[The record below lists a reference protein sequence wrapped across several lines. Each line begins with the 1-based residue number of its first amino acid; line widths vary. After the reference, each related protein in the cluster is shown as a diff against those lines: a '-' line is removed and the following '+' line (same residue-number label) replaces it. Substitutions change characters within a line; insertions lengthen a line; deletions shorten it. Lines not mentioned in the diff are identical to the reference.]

1 MKKSMLLCTVLALA
15 TACIYPYHPDLE
27 EAPQG
32 VLVVEGSLMLGE
44 PSMVQIG
51 LMSSLW
57 TDKNDSAPS
66 PGGYLYSTG
75 QPDMAIR
82 VWAEDSAGDIYEGK
96 IAESGWGHLMVP
108 YLLPTENAPAD
119 REYRV
124 CVQMDGAQY
133 SSDWIK
139 PLTPPVIKKIN
150 FRATLNDVQVQ
161 VSVDGGPDATGY
173 LLLSFDETWRF
184 HTEYFL
190 NYDYDLRTNSV
201 SEYRLTPW
209 DRYWCFRTLDQGL
222 QVPVDYSDLSID
234 GVNNY
239 PLHSFSRYDDRNHRR
254 YSIRVKARTIDK
266 RTYDYLRHL
275 EESTDA
281 GDDLFTPN
289 PGEVQGNIRC
299 ETDPNRRVLG
309 YVTVSTSS
317 TRRAYLGSQYLLTK
331 TRNPY
336 DLRYP
341 LQNGNLIG
349 ENSWRDYYNKGYM
362 PLIPNTLPNSDPEE
376 EGPYGWGEARCYD
389 CFAAGGT
396 QDVPDFWEE

>member
-1 MKKSMLLCTVLALA
+1 MKKIMLICTVLALA

-32 VLVVEGSLMLGE
+32 VLVVDGSLVLGE
-44 PSMVQIG
+44 PSTVQIG

-57 TDKNDSAPS
+57 TDKMASS
-66 PGGYLYSTG
+66 SEGFLSSTG
-75 QPDMAIR
+75 LPDMTAR
-82 VWAEDSAGDIYEGK
+82 VWAEDSAGDTYEGK
-96 IAESGWGHLMVP
+96 IAESGWGNQMVP
-108 YLLPTENAPAD
+108 YILPTENAPSD

-124 CVQMDGAQY
+124 CVRMDGEQY

-150 FRATLNDVQVQ
+150 FKANLNDVMVN
-161 VSVDGGPDATGY
+161 VTLDGGPDATGY

-190 NYDYDLRTNSV
+190 NYDYDRRSNTV
-201 SEYRLTPW
+201 TEYRLKSW
-209 DRYWCFRTLDQGL
+209 ERYWCFRTLDQGL
-222 QVPVDYSDLSID
+222 QIPVDYSDLSTS

-266 RTYDYLRHL
+266 RTYNFLRHL

-299 ETDPNRRVLG
+299 ETDPNRMVMG

-317 TRRAYLGSQYLLTK
+317 TRRAYLGSQYLLTNP
-331 TRNPY
+331 RNPY
-336 DLRYP
+336 ELRYP
-341 LQNGNLIG
+341 LQYGNLIG
-349 ENSWRDYYNKGYM
+349 ENSWRDYYDKGYM
-362 PLIPNTLPNSDPEE
+362 PLIPNTLPNSDPSE

-396 QDVPDFWEE
+396 LDVPDFWEE